1 MFRPAGLFKSNQ
13 CPDQRCNRNPC
24 LFSHDP
30 VQNLAV
36 PVQASLVSSDSG
48 GSTSLRKPIRST
60 IPSNAVA
67 KALTAPAA
75 NNNTSGPSNP
85 PVPTVQPLASTSTT
99 RPTPSSSSAAR
110 AQTGRASANPQQP
123 TLTKRPVETPSHT
136 ASPSPP
142 AKVPK
147 IAPGPVRRAAPP
159 SVTSLSP
166 TGAPILNI
174 NAANTNVPL
183 KERQRMATVIYET
196 FKTLYSDIPPGPRT
210 ATLAGEHAIAQE
222 AEVYAR
228 SQRTTYKNVS
238 ILHPPSAYKSMT
250 SVQNGAHA
258 IGVIKKRPRPDRLNH
273 PSVGTN
279 GAIDA
284 RKAEAEAAKNSTLK
298 RSQLQSALLS
308 REQLTQWGYLV
319 QVPEGPGGTRVSD
332 EGRQATCERCQAL
345 FVVHAPQSEEERHS
359 FERCAYHWGK
369 PYVNR
374 SGGIREMIHRCCG
387 SPTGSAGCVVGA
399 HVFKDPEDFGLLH
412 ARHPYSESSA
422 FGNESP
428 RSAILDVAALD
439 CEMIYTTAGMSIARV
454 SVIDGA
460 GKCVYDKLIKLDP
473 GVEVLDYNTR
483 FSGIRSLEEAQL
495 DLDGVRREMR
505 KFIGPETI
513 LIGHALEN
521 DMRALRMV
529 HLNVVDTAI
538 LFPHQSGPPY
548 RRALKDLARQHL
560 GILIQNNVGEN
571 LGHSSL
577 EDAVATL
584 DLVKFWVRE
593 RRRIPSPR

>member
-24 LFSHDP
+24 PFSHTP
-30 VQNLAV
+30 VQNLAA
-36 PVQASLVSSDSG
+36 PAQPSLVSSDSS
-48 GSTSLRKPIRST
+48 GSTSLRKPIRQT
-60 IPSNAVA
+60 TLPNTVA
-67 KALTAPAA
+67 KGSTGPGA
-75 NNNTSGPSNP
+75 NNNGPGPSKP
-85 PVPTVQPLASTSTT
+85 PILTVQALASTSAT
-99 RPTPSSSSAAR
+99 RSASSVSSAAR
-110 AQTGRASANPQQP
+110 AQTGRATDNSQHPGLNS
-123 TLTKRPVETPSHT
+123 LTKRPVETPSRT

-147 IAPGPVRRAAPP
+147 IVPGPVRKAAPP

-183 KERQRMATVIYET
+183 KERQRMATIIYET
-196 FKTLYSDIPPGPRT
+196 FKVLYSDIPPGPRT

-222 AEVYAR
+222 AEVYAK
-228 SQRTTYKNVS
+228 SQRTTYKN
-238 ILHPPSAYKSMT
+238 
-250 SVQNGAHA
+250 NGAHA
-258 IGVIKKRPRPDRLNH
+258 IGMIKKRPKPDRLAH

-279 GAIDA
+279 GTIEA
-284 RKAEAEAAKNSTLK
+284 RKAEAEAAKNSTVK
-298 RSQLQSALLS
+298 RAQLQSALLT
-308 REQLTQWGYLV
+308 RDQLTQWGYLAE
-319 QVPEGPGGTRVSD
+319 VPEGPGGTRVSD
-332 EGRQATCERCQAL
+332 EGRQTTCERCQSL
-345 FVVHAPQSEEERHS
+345 FVVRAPQSEEERKEMS
-359 FERCAYHWGK
+359 ERCTYHWGRT
-369 PYVNR
+369 YVNKT
-374 SGGIREMIHRCCG
+374 GGVREMVHRCCG
-387 SPTGSAGCVVGA
+387 SPAGSAGCVVGA
-399 HVFKDPEDFGLLH
+399 HVFKDPEDFHLLH
-412 ARHPYSESSA
+412 ARHPYSDSSA
-422 FGNESP
+422 FAEGS
-428 RSAILDVAALD
+428 SQAALLDVAALD

-460 GKCVYDKLIKLDP
+460 GNCVYDKLIKLDP
-473 GVEVLDYNTR
+473 GVGVLDYNTR
-483 FSGIRSLEEAQL
+483 FSGIKSLDEAEL

-560 GILIQNNVGEN
+560 GILIQNNVDGEN

-593 RRRIPSPR
+593 RRRIPSSQ

>member
-13 CPDQRCNRNPC
+13 CPDQRCSRNPC
-24 LFSHDP
+24 PFSHTP
-30 VQNLAV
+30 VQNIAAPAQPSGV
-36 PVQASLVSSDSG
+36 TSDSG

-60 IPSNAVA
+60 VPPNTVA
-67 KALTAPAA
+67 KGLTAPGA
-75 NNNTSGPSNP
+75 NNNAPGPSK
-85 PVPTVQPLASTSTT
+85 
-99 RPTPSSSSAAR
+99 RPTPIVQAVASSSAIGPTSSTSSAAR
-110 AQTGRASANPQQP
+110 TQTGRANV
-123 TLTKRPVETPSHT
+123 TLQHPSSNSLAKRPVETPSHGT
-136 ASPSPP
+136 TPSPP

-147 IAPGPVRRAAPP
+147 IVPGPVRRAAPP

-196 FKTLYSDIPPGPRT
+196 FKTLYSNIPPGPRT

-222 AEVYAR
+222 AEVYAK
-228 SQRTTYKNVS
+228 SQRTTYKN
-238 ILHPPSAYKSMT
+238 
-250 SVQNGAHA
+250 NGAHA
-258 IGVIKKRPRPDRLNH
+258 IGMIKKRPKPDRLTH

-279 GAIDA
+279 GVIEA
-284 RKAEAEAAKNSTLK
+284 RKAEAEAARNSML
-298 RSQLQSALLS
+298 RRAQLESALLT
-308 REQLTQWGYLV
+308 REQLIQWGYLV
-319 QVPEGPGGTRVSD
+319 DVPEGPGGTRVND
-332 EGRQATCERCQAL
+332 EGRQTTCERCQAL
-345 FVVHAPQSEEERHS
+345 FVVHAPQSEEEWKTLS
-359 FERCAYHWGK
+359 ERCTYHWGRT
-369 PYVNR
+369 YVNKT
-374 SGGIREMIHRCCG
+374 GGLREMVHRCCG
-387 SPTGSAGCVVGA
+387 APTGSAGCVVGA
-399 HVFKDPEDFGLLH
+399 HVFKDPEDFDLLH

-422 FGNESP
+422 FAEDS
-428 RSAILDVAALD
+428 SQSTLLEVAALD

-460 GKCVYDKLIKLDP
+460 GKCVYDKLMKLDP
-473 GVEVLDYNTR
+473 GVDVLDYNTR
-483 FSGIRSLEEAQL
+483 FSGVKSLDEAKL
-495 DLDGVRREMR
+495 DLNGVRREMR

-521 DMRALRMV
+521 DMRALRMI
-529 HLNVVDTAI
+529 HHRVVDTAI

-560 GILIQNNVGEN
+560 GILIQNNVDGDN

>member
-1 MFRPAGLFKSNQ
+1 M
-13 CPDQRCNRNPC
+13 
-24 LFSHDP
+24 
-30 VQNLAV
+30 
-36 PVQASLVSSDSG
+36 
-48 GSTSLRKPIRST
+48 
-60 IPSNAVA
+60 
-67 KALTAPAA
+67 
-75 NNNTSGPSNP
+75 
-85 PVPTVQPLASTSTT
+85 
-99 RPTPSSSSAAR
+99 
-110 AQTGRASANPQQP
+110 
-123 TLTKRPVETPSHT
+123 SHT
-136 ASPSPP
+136 FALRLIDPYFINVASI
-142 AKVPK
+142 K
-147 IAPGPVRRAAPP
+147 
-159 SVTSLSP
+159 TSLSP

-228 SQRTTYKNVS
+228 SQRTTYKN
-238 ILHPPSAYKSMT
+238 
-250 SVQNGAHA
+250 NGAHA

-319 QVPEGPGGTRVSD
+319 QVPEGPGGTR
-332 EGRQATCERCQAL
+332 
-345 FVVHAPQSEEERHS
+345 SEEERHS

>member
-24 LFSHDP
+24 PFSHTP
-30 VQNLAV
+30 IPNLVV
-36 PVQASLVSSDSG
+36 PAQSALVSSDSG
-48 GSTSLRKPIRST
+48 GSSSLRKPIRST
-60 IPSNAVA
+60 VPSNTVA
-67 KALTAPAA
+67 KGLTVPGV
-75 NNNTSGPSNP
+75 NNNVPGPSKP
-85 PVPTVQPLASTSTT
+85 PIPTGQAIASTSTT
-99 RPTPSSSSAAR
+99 RPASSNSSAAR
-110 AQTGRASANPQQP
+110 TQTGRTNVTRQQP
-123 TLTKRPVETPSHT
+123 SSNSLTKRPVETPSHG

-142 AKVPK
+142 AKLPK

-196 FKTLYSDIPPGPRT
+196 YKTLYSNIPVGPRT

-222 AEVYAR
+222 AEVYAK
-228 SQRTTYKNVS
+228 SQRTTYKN
-238 ILHPPSAYKSMT
+238 
-250 SVQNGAHA
+250 NGAHA
-258 IGVIKKRPRPDRLNH
+258 IGMIKKRPKPDRLTH

-279 GAIDA
+279 GAIEA
-284 RKAEAEAAKNSTLK
+284 RKAEAEAAKNSTLQ
-298 RSQLQSALLS
+298 RAQLESALLT
-308 REQLTQWGYLV
+308 REQLIQWGYLV
-319 QVPEGPGGTRVSD
+319 DVPAGPGGTR
-332 EGRQATCERCQAL
+332 
-345 FVVHAPQSEEERHS
+345 SEEECKTLS
-359 FERCAYHWGK
+359 ERCTYHWGRT
-369 PYVNR
+369 YVNR
-374 SGGIREMIHRCCG
+374 MGGVREMIYRCCG
-387 SPTGSAGCVVGA
+387 SPAGSPGCVVGA
-399 HVFKDPEDFGLLH
+399 HVFKDPDDFDLLH

-422 FGNESP
+422 FAEGSSQ
-428 RSAILDVAALD
+428 SALLDVAALD

-460 GKCVYDKLIKLDP
+460 GKCVYDKLMKLDP
-473 GVEVLDYNTR
+473 GVGVLDYNTR
-483 FSGIRSLEEAQL
+483 FSGVKSLDEAEL

-505 KFIGPETI
+505 KFIGPDTI

-529 HLNVVDTAI
+529 HHKVVDTAI
-538 LFPHQSGPPY
+538 LFPHQSGPPF

-560 GILIQNNVGEN
+560 GILIQNNVDGDN

-584 DLVKFWVRE
+584 DLVKFWVQE

>member
-1 MFRPAGLFKSNQ
+1 MA
-13 CPDQRCNRNPC
+13 
-24 LFSHDP
+24 
-30 VQNLAV
+30 
-36 PVQASLVSSDSG
+36 
-48 GSTSLRKPIRST
+48 TT
-60 IPSNAVA
+60 I
-67 KALTAPAA
+67 
-75 NNNTSGPSNP
+75 
-85 PVPTVQPLASTSTT
+85 
-99 RPTPSSSSAAR
+99 
-110 AQTGRASANPQQP
+110 
-123 TLTKRPVETPSHT
+123 SHT
-136 ASPSPP
+136 VALRLIDPYFINVASI
-142 AKVPK
+142 K
-147 IAPGPVRRAAPP
+147 
-159 SVTSLSP
+159 TSLSP

-196 FKTLYSDIPPGPRT
+196 FKTLYSNIPPGPRT

-222 AEVYAR
+222 AEVYAK
-228 SQRTTYKNVS
+228 SQRTTYKN
-238 ILHPPSAYKSMT
+238 
-250 SVQNGAHA
+250 NGAHA
-258 IGVIKKRPRPDRLNH
+258 IGIIKKRPKPDRFNH

-284 RKAEAEAAKNSTLK
+284 RKAEAEGAKNSTLK

-319 QVPEGPGGTRVSD
+319 QVPEGPGGTR
-332 EGRQATCERCQAL
+332 AL
-345 FVVHAPQSEEERHS
+345 FVVRGAESEEDRQS
-359 FERCAYHWGK
+359 LERCTFHWGK

-374 SGGIREMIHRCCG
+374 SGGVREMIHRCCG
-387 SPTGSAGCVVGA
+387 SPTGSAGCVIGA
-399 HVFKDPEDFGLLH
+399 HVFKDPEDFNLLH

-422 FGNESP
+422 FADGS
-428 RSAILDVAALD
+428 SQLAVLDVAALD

-483 FSGIRSLEEAQL
+483 FSGVTSLDEAQL

-505 KFIGPETI
+505 RLIGPETI

-560 GILIQNNVGEN
+560 GILIQNNAGEN

>member
-24 LFSHDP
+24 LFSHEP

-99 RPTPSSSSAAR
+99 RPTPSNSSAAR

-123 TLTKRPVETPSHT
+123 TLTKRPVEAPSHT

-222 AEVYAR
+222 AE
-228 SQRTTYKNVS
+228 
-238 ILHPPSAYKSMT
+238 
-250 SVQNGAHA
+250 NGAHA

-298 RSQLQSALLS
+298 RSQLQI
-308 REQLTQWGYLV
+308 
-319 QVPEGPGGTRVSD
+319 PEGPGGTRVSD